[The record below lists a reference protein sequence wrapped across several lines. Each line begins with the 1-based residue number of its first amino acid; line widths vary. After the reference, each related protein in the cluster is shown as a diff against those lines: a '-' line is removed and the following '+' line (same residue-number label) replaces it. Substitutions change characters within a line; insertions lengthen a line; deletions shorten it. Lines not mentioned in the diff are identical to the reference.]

1 MTAASLVEKA
11 GVKAGLCVAGAVP
24 SALAAMGLADLNQWY
39 RYVWNRYPHRDI
51 RLAEADVEVNAGA
64 VSVALPTAIDGILSV
79 RGPYGALLPLSDAA
93 AADASG
99 IWLDA
104 VGTPSRFLALPDGVD
119 AETKPV
125 RQIRLAPVP
134 AAALTVAVAGLRRF
148 AALTGADAILL
159 TRCED
164 ALYYFVLGE
173 MYRFLGD
180 DANRKSAFTDA
191 EKHLE
196 TAIAFEDKAA
206 ENDNVQLPSE
216 SMYDQ

>member
-11 GVKAGLCVAGAVP
+11 GVKAGLCVAGTVP

-39 RYVWNRYPHRDI
+39 RYAWNKYPHRDI
-51 RLAEADVEVNAGA
+51 RVAEADVSVAAGA
-64 VSVALPTAIDGILSV
+64 TSVALPTAIDGILSV

-93 AADASG
+93 AADASE

-104 VGTPSRFLALPDGVD
+104 TGTPSRFLTLSDGVD
-119 AETKPV
+119 SNTKPV

-134 AAALTVAVAGLRRF
+134 SAALTVSVKGLRRF
-148 AALTGADAILL
+148 AVLTGSDAVLL

-180 DANRKSAFTDA
+180 DVNRKSAFSDA

-196 TAIAFEDKAA
+196 TALAFEDKAA
-206 ENDNVQLPSE
+206 ENDNVQVPPE
-216 SMYDQ
+216 SMYDL